1 MKPIRSPKQSST
13 RDEAPPSEPRRRIL
27 YVEDDEDNR
36 LVARIRLAK
45 KYDIVFAATDVE
57 ACAAMTQ
64 HGPDLAL
71 ILMDIELKDS
81 QLNGIA
87 LTRLARGHLAATELP
102 SYAQTVQPLTV
113 PILFVTAFGTLHGR
127 DQLIAAGADDVIS
140 KPVDFVAL
148 HTAMTRIYLQRL
160 R

>member
-1 MKPIRSPKQSST
+1 MKPIRSPKQPAKRS
-13 RDEAPPSEPRRRIL
+13 EGPPAEPRRRIL

-36 LVARIRLAK
+36 LVAHMRLAK
-45 KYDIVFAATDVE
+45 KYDIIFAATDVD
-57 ACAAMTQ
+57 ACAAMTRY
-64 HGPDLAL
+64 GPELAV
-71 ILMDIELKDS
+71 ILMDIELKES

-87 LTRLARGHLAATELP
+87 LTRLARGHLAGTQLP
-102 SYAQTVQPLTV
+102 SYARSVRPLTV
-113 PILFVTAFGTLHGR
+113 PILFVTAFGTRHGR
-127 DQLIAAGADDVIS
+127 EQLIAAGADDIIP